1 MSMNSD
7 WKTHAIGRHLVDVPV
22 NAKLVEGWEY
32 DEDTL
37 ERLTPGDDAQ
47 YAKLVDQREAEL
59 KTRVQKSGKSSFV
72 KRVSLSNGSVALFSW
87 SEPYDETI
95 YATDTYFRV
104 GSNIIRYQ
112 NDATP
117 LSNREKAITFLKRSS
132 EKWCEI
138 PAGQIPEG
146 IGFVVGNT
154 MIADDFPNYESWRL
168 LIQLAGKPDVTLE
181 VSSFVGAAKEGLR
194 KRAGG
199 ILASMLGIAAG
210 LSQLRNHARP
220 VGPIQADEILVAGN
234 QDGKRGYGFKWEA
247 PGKDY
252 SLAEPNLN
260 VSLQVGE
267 SAYATNRESF
277 SSDDEALELWDT
289 LVNSIRLRPGAV

>member
-1 MSMNSD
+1 MNSD

-22 NAKLVEGWEY
+22 SAKLVESWDYGR
-32 DEDTL
+32 DPMK
-37 ERLTPGDDAQ
+37 RLARGDDAQ
-47 YAKLVDQREAEL
+47 YGKLVDQREAEL
-59 KTRVQKSGKSSFV
+59 KTRVQKSGKPSFV
-72 KRVSLSNGSVALFSW
+72 ERVSLSNGSATLLSW
-87 SEPYDETI
+87 SRPYYETI

-104 GSNIIRYQ
+104 GSNILRYQ
-112 NDATP
+112 KDAIP
-117 LSNREKAITFLKRSS
+117 LDNKEKAIAFVKRCS
-132 EKWCEI
+132 EKWREI
-138 PAGQIPEG
+138 PAGQIPDG

-154 MIADDFPNYESWRL
+154 IIADDLPNFESWTL

-181 VSSFVGAAKEGLR
+181 VSSFVGAVEEGLR

-199 ILASMLGIAAG
+199 ILASMLGMAAG
-210 LSQLRNHARP
+210 LTQLRNHACP

>member
-1 MSMNSD
+1 MNPE
-7 WKTHAIGRHLVDVPV
+7 WKTHAIGRHLLDVP
-22 NAKLVEGWEY
+22 ATAQLVEGWEY
-32 DEDTL
+32 DKDVL
-37 ERLTPGDDAQ
+37 DRLAPADDAQ
-47 YAKLVDQREAEL
+47 FAQLVAEREARL
-59 KTRVQKSGKSSFV
+59 KSRPQNSGKPSFV
-72 KRVSLSNGSVALFSW
+72 TRLSLANSSVTLVSWDRPYNEDGYAL
-87 SEPYDETI
+87 
-95 YATDTYFRV
+95 DTYFRA
-104 GSNIIRYQ
+104 GREIIRSPTEVSVSKK
-112 NDATP
+112 D
-117 LSNREKAITFLKRSS
+117 KGVDFLRRCS
-132 EKWCEI
+132 EKWREI
-138 PAGQIPEG
+138 PADQTPEG
-146 IGFVVGNT
+146 IGFVVGGT
-154 MIADDFPNYESWRL
+154 ILADDIPNYESWRL

-181 VSSFVGAAKEGLR
+181 VSSFVGAAEEGLR

-199 ILASMLGIAAG
+199 ILAGMLGMAAG

-289 LVNSIRLRPGAV
+289 LVNSIRLRPGSV